1 MALLDRRQRFNL
13 TNPQYL
19 LAQALQK
26 GISTGPARGGWTEG
40 LSRLGQ
46 AFIAKQARDEANQE
60 FKADEL
66 NRAETIRQAIRAR
79 KGWTNP
85 DDTYTQL
92 AGPRIEG
99 LPISQQPGA
108 RVMRSPKGPMVPGS
122 RQAMA
127 DVLMGSGR
135 PDLMTMGMK
144 LDPAFRDPLSS
155 RPSATIQDYKFF
167 QDLNKRFPLT
177 EEDKRLGNIYSKQA
191 MAFMGMKKGY
201 KQKDL
206 GDRIVTFDP
215 LDPSRI
221 LRTDVKKLAPSEDP
235 KHKANVVQA
244 EGTARTGVKLAEALP
259 TRIQGIETKLSNLA
273 FLDRNLK
280 RVKDLA
286 ASPTTSGKLGVLTGL
301 DPSSDQYSLNE
312 AVIQFQSLIGLDSLV
327 RLKATGATMGALNKE
342 EMGLLVNKVGSLN
355 TLADPSMLS
364 ETLDTI
370 MYLYKKGIRGDQDKF
385 AREYPKE
392 KPTWQLLDVPNP
404 IHQNAIRAA
413 NAAIEFQDSQGSDVR
428 DVVRERLLKKYPNI
442 DLTGL
447 K

>member
-1 MALLDRRQRFNL
+1 MA
-13 TNPQYL
+13 NPY
-19 LAQALQK
+19 
-26 GISTGPARGGWTEG
+26 GPAARKM
-40 LSRLGQ
+40 
-46 AFIAKQARDEANQE
+46 AIARMLMANANQPIQNPWNAISNLANTYMGMRMAKGAE
-60 FKADEL
+60 VDRKADQL
-66 NRAETIRQAIRAR
+66 NRRNILQQAIRAR
-79 KGWTNP
+79 RGWTNP
-85 DDTYTQL
+85 DDTYHQL
-92 AGPRIEG
+92 TRPFQKG
-99 LPISQQPGA
+99 LPVSQQPGA
-108 RVMRSPKGPMVPGS
+108 MVMKTPRDPQSNQKIPFVPGS
-122 RQAMA
+122 RKAMA
-127 DVLMGSGR
+127 DVLMGSGHE
-135 PDLMTMGMK
+135 DLVTMGMK
-144 LDPAFRDPLSS
+144 LDPAFRDPLRS
-155 RPSATIQDYKFF
+155 RESATIQDYKFF
-167 QDLNKRFPLT
+167 QDLKKRYPLT
-177 EEDKRLGNIYSKQA
+177 EEDKRLGNLYSQEA

-215 LDPSRI
+215 LDPTRI
-221 LRTDVKKLAPSEDP
+221 LRTDMKKVAPSEQP
-235 KHKANVVQA
+235 EHKAKVVKA
-244 EGTARTGVKLAEALP
+244 EGGARTEVKLAEALP
-259 TRIQGIETKLSNLA
+259 TRIQGIETKLSNLP

-286 ASPTTSGKLGVLTGL
+286 ASPTTSGKLGVITGL

-385 AREYPKE
+385 AREYPDE
-392 KPTWQLLDVPNP
+392 QPTWKPLNVPNP
-404 IHQNAIRAA
+404 IHQNAIRDA
-413 NAAIEFQDSQGSDVR
+413 NAAIEYQDSQGSDVR
-428 DVVRERLLKKYPNI
+428 DEVRKRLLKKYPDI